1 MVINPVMGGG
11 GSGVEIIAEDITSG
25 AGEFG
30 QTYTFDKPA
39 SFVCI
44 GWPISPCYA
53 RLLPGE
59 EISKS
64 NGLVARFSEDGT
76 SFFLQSN
83 RTHTVCGWT
92 AFG

>member
-1 MVINPVMGGG
+1 MIFNPIVNATAEAGA
-11 GSGVEIIAEDITSG
+11 EIIAENIDSG
-25 AGEFG
+25 AGEMG
-30 QTYTFDKPA
+30 QTYTFDEPA

-59 EISKS
+59 EISS
-64 NGLVARFSEDGT
+64 GIIARLSEDGT
-76 SFFLQSN
+76 SFFLQSE
-83 RTHTVCGWT
+83 RSYSACGWT

>member
-1 MVINPVMGGG
+1 MIFNHQSGG
-11 GSGVEIIAEDITSG
+11 GSAGVEIIAEDITSG
-25 AGEFG
+25 AEEIG

-44 GWPISPCYA
+44 GWPTSPCYA

-64 NGLVARFSEDGT
+64 NGLVASFSEDGT

-83 RTHTVCGWT
+83 RSHTVCGWT

>member
-1 MVINPVMGGG
+1 MIFNHQSGG
-11 GSGVEIIAEDITSG
+11 GSAGVEIIAEDINSS
-25 AGEFG
+25 AGEMG

-44 GWPISPCYA
+44 GWPGSPCYA

-59 EISKS
+59 KISNQLDAS
-64 NGLVARFSEDGT
+64 FSEDGT
-76 SFFLQSN
+76 SFFLRSDK
-83 RTHTVCGWT
+83 THIVCGWT

>member
-1 MVINPVMGGG
+1 MIFNHQSGG
-11 GSGVEIIAEDITSG
+11 GSAGVEIIAEEINSG
-25 AGEFG
+25 AGEMG

-44 GWPISPCYA
+44 GWPVSPFYA

-59 EISKS
+59 EIS
-64 NGLVARFSEDGT
+64 NGLIASFSKDGT
-76 SFFLQSN
+76 SFYLRSK
-83 RTHTVCGWT
+83 RSYTACGWT